1 VARLAAV
8 VRFRHPPC
16 PRSPLVSAARRPLKL
31 AKCIFRIQ
39 RVSDVVLERH
49 YRVLPALVSFPA
61 SVGVP
66 RYRSSLWQSRS
77 SWCACDRG
85 TREARELRIGSD
97 SRGKDDEQGNFILD
111 DVEPGEYQLRAEE
124 PTFVSAI
131 SDVSVYGGQQKQVT
145 LQLRQLVSVS
155 QSITVVASAT
165 SLLTPD
171 PAQSIVIHDQVLDA
185 NPGRPGAPISIPG
198 YWKNGAEN
206 VITMVK
212 WSSVSDSIT

>member
-1 VARLAAV
+1 LRLLLGSGTLHAQGVHWYPLLGDHLNWLSAYFESNA
-8 VRFRHPPC
+8 FRTLFSNVTH
-16 PRSPLVSAARRPLKL
+16 
-31 AKCIFRIQ
+31 
-39 RVSDVVLERH
+39 
-49 YRVLPALVSFPA
+49 RVLPALVSFPA

-131 SDVSVYGGQQKQVT
+131 SDVSVYGGQKKQVT